1 VHHDERQRT
10 GVHNSPG
17 LDSQRN
23 RPYLRPMTSTTSH
36 LCERG
41 TITLPASVLERLN
54 TGTVTVI
61 DCGDHLVV
69 RPTPEDP
76 IAALAGKYAGA
87 GPTSDELREFARIED
102 ELREAAR

>member
-1 VHHDERQRT
+1 
-10 GVHNSPG
+10 
-17 LDSQRN
+17 
-23 RPYLRPMTSTTSH
+23 MTSTTSH
-36 LCERG
+36 LSGNG
-41 TITLPASVLERLN
+41 TITLPASVLERWS
-54 TGTVTVI
+54 TGTVTVV

-87 GPTSDELREFARIED
+87 GPTSDELRGLARIEE